1 MEEIEKAAKE
11 AQEIID
17 KIEASDPSIHKMMN
31 IVKKFL
37 QHSRT
42 MCYGGT
48 AINNLLPKEKQFY
61 DIEKD
66 IPDYDFFTTTP
77 QKHAKQIADILVR
90 AGIKN
95 VEVKPGMH
103 LGTFKVFADYT
114 GVADVSLMEHELF
127 EELWR
132 DRITKDDI
140 NYVPPNFL
148 RMSVYLEL
156 SRPRGFVERWKK
168 VYSRLKLLNEEYP
181 IKCPLEE
188 KEFHDKHIPSETQSK
203 IEHLLKDTNVIL
215 LGFNAATFQAD
226 EQLKTWIFPLDLLCT
241 PEHIDTLVKKLTHV
255 LNFKHLKSESF
266 HEYAEILPPHT
277 DITLNNKL
285 LVRIFETSACHSYH
299 ELQNKM
305 KIASIPTLL
314 NFFFAMIYADKEFI
328 EHTSKD
334 RIICS
339 TQELIDLADNA
350 GKRRYKLLT
359 PITCTG
365 KQKDLMD
372 MKKEK
377 SDLYEKLST
386 NKNSKAFLKYFFSYT
401 PKHSFHGGRVIE
413 LSRMFPKK
421 PGLDYT
427 KLKLTPEGEYSITK
441 SHDSLKIIE
450 AMKKVCKVLKNKTI
464 ADLSGNVG
472 GDTIRF
478 GMNFKEVDSYEL
490 NPINF
495 EALKNNVEIYDLKN
509 VHLHLGDATKLF
521 KKKVDFLYIDPP
533 WGGPDYKD
541 KEKLVLKFGDD
552 NVDKYLK
559 SILEQEWRPKYIFL
573 KLPSNYDFNTFTEL
587 PNIHTTIHKFQIRG
601 FYLLGIKT
609 LN

>member
-1 MEEIEKAAKE
+1 MKKLLLFLGVFMISLSSF
-11 AQEIID
+11 AQLTISQALTPTTALKVGDTITVRYNLT
-17 KIEASDPSIHKMMN
+17 K
-31 IVKKFL
+31 
-37 QHSRT
+37 
-42 MCYGGT
+42 GT
-48 AINNLLPKEKQFY
+48 
-61 DIEKD
+61 
-66 IPDYDFFTTTP
+66 
-77 QKHAKQIADILVR
+77 V
-90 AGIKN
+90 IKN
-95 VEVKPGMH
+95 PRYIWYRYQFNNKALTYVSTTFNQ
-103 LGTFKVFADYT
+103 GTSAQTFYT
-114 GVADVSLMEHELF
+114 GWS
-127 EELWR
+127 
-132 DRITKDDI
+132 
-140 NYVPPNFL
+140 NYKFTPNAT
-148 RMSVYLEL
+148 VGENEL
-156 SRPRGFVERWKK
+156 SAQYGLTPWAYAVNADWNAGQLTVQRADQSING
-168 VYSRLKLLNEEYP
+168 L
-181 IKCPLEE
+181 IA
-188 KEFHDKHIPSETQSK
+188 TQK
-203 IEHLLKDTNVIL
+203 YILKDQNIIL

-226 EQLKTWIFPLDLLCT
+226 EQLKKWIFPLDLLCI
-241 PEHIDTLVKKLTHV
+241 PEHIDTLVKKLIHI
-255 LNFKHLKSESF
+255 LNLKNLKSESF
-266 HEYAEILPPHT
+266 NEYAEILPPHT

-339 TQELIDLADNA
+339 TQELMDLANDA

-365 KQKDLMD
+365 EQKDLMD

-421 PGLDYT
+421 PGLDYSR
-427 KLKLTPEGEYSITK
+427 LKLTPEGEYSITK

-450 AMKKVCKVLKNKTI
+450 AMKKLCKVLKNKTI

-478 GMNFKEVDSYEL
+478 GINFKEVDSYEL

-521 KKKVDFLYIDPP
+521 KKKVDFVYIDPP

-541 KEKLVLKFGDD
+541 KEKLVLKFGDN

-573 KLPSNYDFNTFTEL
+573 KLPSNYDFDTFTEL